1 LIHFDSA
8 TKRQLLHIAFEEDC
22 SLDDKYQAVKELQL
36 RQWNDSMLSDLVLL
50 YGRGMS
56 LFHISVEIGVDKY
69 VIQNKVNQ
77 YGLKRRCGA

>member
-1 LIHFDSA
+1 MYWESA
-8 TKRQLLHIAFEEDC
+8 TKRQLLHIAFGEDC
-22 SLDDKYQAVKELQL
+22 SLHDKYQAVKELQL

-56 LFHISVEIGVDKY
+56 LFHIGIELGVDKY